1 MEEKKTKTGVVVAV
15 VAAAVGVICTGIG
28 ILLRKVLHQKP
39 VDIVTDSVYSTD
51 EATEE
56 TVKED
61 EEKEKTEE

>member
-1 MEEKKTKTGVVVAV
+1 MEEKETKKGIVVA
-15 VAAAVGVICTGIG
+15 VAAAVVGAICTGIG
-28 ILLRKVLHQKP
+28 ILLRKVLHRKP

-61 EEKEKTEE
+61 EEKEETEE